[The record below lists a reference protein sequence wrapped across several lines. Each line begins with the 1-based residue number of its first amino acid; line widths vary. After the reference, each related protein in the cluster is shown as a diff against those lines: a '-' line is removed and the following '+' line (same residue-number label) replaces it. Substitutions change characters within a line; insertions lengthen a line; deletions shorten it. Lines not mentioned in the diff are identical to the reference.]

1 MWFFILVFTIAYIAV
16 SSTIIEEVQRLR
28 GIELASV
35 AYWYFDFR
43 TETKQS
49 LRSLL
54 SSVLVQLSAQSSEY
68 RGILSDLH
76 KEYDNGGRQPRDAI
90 LAECLK
96 KMLALRTKGTV
107 YIIVDALDECPA
119 SDLPSPRDK
128 VLKILKELVECGYS
142 SVRICAT
149 SRPEAD
155 IRSVLQPLKPR
166 DLSLHTLE
174 EQAQDIE
181 DYIRSVVN
189 SEPDMQKWTAEDRK
203 LAIDTL
209 IKRANGM

>member
-1 MWFFILVFTIAYIAV
+1 MLILYI
-16 SSTIIEEVQRLR
+16 SSTIIEDVQRLR

-35 AYWYFDFR
+35 GYFYFDFR
-43 TETKQS
+43 TDTKQS

-68 RGILSDLH
+68 RGILSGLY
-76 KEYDNGGRQPRDAI
+76 KEYENGGRQPSDAV

-96 KMLALRTKGTV
+96 KMLALRTRGMV
-107 YIIVDALDECPA
+107 YIILDALDECPA
-119 SDLPSPRDK
+119 SGLPSPRDN
-128 VLKILKELVECGYS
+128 VLGFLKELVGCGYP

-155 IRSVLQPLKPR
+155 IRFVLQPLKPR
-166 DLSLHTLE
+166 DMSLHSQE
-174 EQAQDIE
+174 GQAQDIE

-189 SEPDMQKWTAEDRK
+189 SDSKMQKWTDEEKK
-203 LAIDTL
+203 LVIDTL
-209 IKRANGM
+209 IKRAAGM

>member
-1 MWFFILVFTIAYIAV
+1 MYI
-16 SSTIIEEVQRLR
+16 SSTIIEDVQRLR

-35 AYWYFDFR
+35 GYFYFDFR
-43 TETKQS
+43 TDTKQS

-68 RGILSDLH
+68 RGILSDLY
-76 KEYDNGGRQPRDAI
+76 KEYDNGGRQPGDAT

-96 KMLALRTKGTV
+96 KMLALRTQGMV
-107 YIIVDALDECPA
+107 YIILDALDECPA
-119 SDLPSPRDK
+119 SGLPSPRDK
-128 VLKILKELVECGYS
+128 VLKFLKELVECGYPT
-142 SVRICAT
+142 VRICAT

-166 DLSLHTLE
+166 DMSLHSQE
-174 EQAQDIE
+174 GQAQDIE

-189 SEPDMQKWTAEDRK
+189 SEPNMQDWKVEDRN
-203 LAIDTL
+203 LVIDTL
-209 IKRANGM
+209 IKKADGM

>member
-1 MWFFILVFTIAYIAV
+1 MYI
-16 SSTIIEEVQRLR
+16 SSTIIEDAQRLR

-35 AYWYFDFR
+35 AFFYCDFR
-43 TETKQS
+43 TDSKQS

-54 SSVLVQLSAQSSEY
+54 STVLVQLSAQSSEY
-68 RGILSDLH
+68 RGILSALH
-76 KEYDNGGRQPRDAI
+76 KEFDNGGRQPSDAI

-96 KMLALRTKGTV
+96 KMLALRTQGTV
-107 YIIVDALDECPA
+107 YIILDALDECPA
-119 SDLPSPRDK
+119 SGLPSPRDN
-128 VLKILKELVECGYS
+128 VLEFIKELVDCGYP

-166 DLSLHTLE
+166 DMSLQSQE
-174 EQAQDIE
+174 GQAQDIK

-189 SEPDMQKWTAEDRK
+189 SDPKMQKWTDEERK

-209 IKRANGM
+209 IERANGM

>member
-1 MWFFILVFTIAYIAV
+1 
-16 SSTIIEEVQRLR
+16 
-28 GIELASV
+28 
-35 AYWYFDFR
+35 
-43 TETKQS
+43 
-49 LRSLL
+49 
-54 SSVLVQLSAQSSEY
+54 
-68 RGILSDLH
+68 
-76 KEYDNGGRQPRDAI
+76 
-90 LAECLK
+90 
-96 KMLALRTKGTV
+96 
-107 YIIVDALDECPA
+107 VDALDECPA

-174 EQAQDIE
+174 EQARDIE
-181 DYIRSVVN
+181 DYICSVVN

-209 IKRANGM
+209 IKRAKGM